1 MSKKLKI
8 YVLMLSREFSK
19 THPRAGEPT
28 DFKSKKE
35 EGVKKHTIRGNVEL
49 WERRAEEINA
59 GRAILSVRQWSGKPY
74 EPGSHQIEIGRHTK
88 LGTQRVTLNFRA
100 PWNRFIGVHQDSG
113 DIHYPTFV
121 DVAQNDGLS
130 FDDFVSWFQ
139 TDKKNKNFHGVI
151 LHFSDLRY

>member
-1 MSKKLKI
+1 MAKKLKT
-8 YVLMLSREFSK
+8 YVLMLSREFPK

-28 DFKSKKE
+28 DFKTKKE
-35 EGVKKHTIRGNVEL
+35 EGVKKHTFRGNVEL
-49 WERRAEEINA
+49 WEHRSEEINA

-74 EPGSHQIEIGRHTK
+74 EPGSHQIEISRHTK
-88 LGTQRVTLNFRA
+88 LGTQRVTLNFGA
-100 PWNRFIGVHQDSG
+100 PWNRFISVHQDGG
-113 DIHYPTFV
+113 DIHYPTIV

-139 TDKKNKNFHGVI
+139 ADKNNKIYHGVI